1 MKKQKYQEKA
11 LGEEMGTAGQG
22 MAGEI
27 LVEES
32 GENILKGRTDK
43 KQGKEKNK
51 KEKKIPEPQYYYSAT
66 NMQTLN
72 YKVYYMNK
80 LEKVFYFLL
89 ACAVGAAVGYLF
101 YGGIGKD
108 AYGNP
113 TLLTYIMNVLVM
125 AVMGV
130 LAGIKFL
137 PIRTRQILN
146 KRRRE
151 LNEQFR
157 SMLEGLTTSLGA
169 GNNVMN
175 SFLNVREDLKMQYQ
189 EDAYILQELEVIIK
203 GIENNVAIEDL
214 LYDFGVRSG
223 NDDILNFA
231 EVFRTSY
238 RKGGNIRDIIQNTHS
253 ILSQKIE
260 IREDIETKV
269 SANKMEQNI
278 MIVMPV
284 ILVAMIKGMSAE
296 FARNFVTPSGIAATT
311 IGVACFVGAYV
322 LGQKILDIN
331 I

>member
-1 MKKQKYQEKA
+1 MKKQKRQ
-11 LGEEMGTAGQG
+11 GETAGEGIEAASQG
-22 MAGEI
+22 MAEEI
-27 LVEES
+27 VEEKPEEKTKKI
-32 GENILKGRTDK
+32 GK
-43 KQGKEKNK
+43 KQKHK
-51 KEKKIPEPQYYYSAT
+51 KEKKVLEPQYYHSAT

-80 LEKVFYFLL
+80 LEKALYFAL
-89 ACAVGAAVGYLF
+89 ACAVGAGVGYLF

-113 TLLTYIMNVLVM
+113 TVLTYCMNVLVM
-125 AVMGV
+125 AGMGI
-130 LAGIKFL
+130 LAGVKFL
-137 PIRTRQILN
+137 PIRTKQILG

-169 GNNVMN
+169 GNNVMD
-175 SFLNVREDLKMQYQ
+175 SFLNVREDLQMQYQ

-203 GIENNVAIEDL
+203 GIENNIAIEEL

-223 NDDILNFA
+223 NDDILNFS
-231 EVFRTSY
+231 EVFRVSY

-253 ILSQKIE
+253 ILSQKME
-260 IREDIETKV
+260 IREDIETMV
-269 SANKMEQNI
+269 ASNKMEQNI

-284 ILVAMIKGMSAE
+284 ILVALIKGMSSE
-296 FARNFVTPSGIAATT
+296 FAGNFVTAAGIASTT
-311 IGVACFVGAYV
+311 IGVACFAGAYV